1 VGIGAAGAGVLVA
14 VAVLVPG
21 VDVVPAVAEYVAV
34 GVPLAEEAVAA
45 PVTVAGVVESA
56 FGVCGEDPQAAAS
69 SSTPTVKVM
78 ALAPRTA
85 VSILAHILRHR
96 SPSVTLT
103 ERYWARSL
111 EPTGT
116 DA

>member
-21 VDVVPAVAEYVAV
+21 VEVVPAVAV
-34 GVPLAEEAVAA
+34 GVPLGEEVVAA